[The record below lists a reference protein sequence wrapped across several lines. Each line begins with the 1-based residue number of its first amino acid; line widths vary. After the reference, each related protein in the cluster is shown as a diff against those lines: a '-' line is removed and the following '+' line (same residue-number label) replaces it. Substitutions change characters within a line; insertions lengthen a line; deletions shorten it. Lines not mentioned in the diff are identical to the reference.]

1 MTNIN
6 NMGKITKPG
15 DTITH
20 MKNKNIVNIYKY
32 HQFKNNVSADRK
44 LPPVTER
51 SNSSLIFFF
60 LELSTPYPPCYLPFK
75 YIKSPK
81 INSSKN

>member
-6 NMGKITKPG
+6 NMGKITKPR

-20 MKNKNIVNIYKY
+20 MKSKNTVNIYKY
-32 HQFKNNVSADRK
+32 HQFKNTVSADRK

-51 SNSSLIFFF
+51 
-60 LELSTPYPPCYLPFK
+60 
-75 YIKSPK
+75 
-81 INSSKN
+81 

>member
-6 NMGKITKPG
+6 NMGKIIKPS

-20 MKNKNIVNIYKY
+20 MKSKNTVNIYKY
-32 HQFKNNVSADRK
+32 HQFKNTVSIDRK

-60 LELSTPYPPCYLPFK
+60 PELSTPLSHML
-75 YIKSPK
+75 SPL
-81 INSSKN
+81 

>member
-1 MTNIN
+1 MTKIN
-6 NMGKITKPG
+6 NMGKITKPS

-20 MKNKNIVNIYKY
+20 MKSKNTVNIYKY
-32 HQFKNNVSADRK
+32 HQFKNTVSADQQ

-60 LELSTPYPPCYLPFK
+60 PELSTPYPRCYLPYK